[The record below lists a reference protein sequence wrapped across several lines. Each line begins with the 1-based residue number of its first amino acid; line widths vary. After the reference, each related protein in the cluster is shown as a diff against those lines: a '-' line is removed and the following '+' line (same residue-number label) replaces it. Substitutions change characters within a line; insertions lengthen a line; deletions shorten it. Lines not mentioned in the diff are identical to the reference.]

1 MTCTDFFA
9 ELPPEFTSHFGPLL
23 GGLSKSTRAD
33 GQPKEPALVPE
44 AGKGSLLNCFS
55 FVAGKDVEIVLV
67 GANKDAEGKPLEVK
81 ETLTYRQDV
90 AGSDLVYDLT
100 GEFMQ
105 GKARPFDCDLQ
116 KQPARLYALLPF
128 QVESLLVDAEL
139 MSGKLILKVEFRNGL
154 EKRVRGALPCH
165 AELRMPDGKVAWEK
179 YLATSTDGTLTATAD
194 MPPGGPTGKWT
205 IIVRSLLDGKL
216 VTLSL
221 EAGAQAGE

>member
-1 MTCTDFFA
+1 MASSDLFA
-9 ELPPEFTSHFGPLL
+9 ELPPEFTSSFGPLL

-67 GANKDAEGKPLEVK
+67 GAKKGSDGKPLKVK
-81 ETLTYRQDV
+81 SILTYRQDV

-105 GKARPFDCDLQ
+105 GKARPFACDLQ
-116 KQPARLYALLPF
+116 TQPARLYALLPF
-128 QVESLLVDAEL
+128 QVESMSVDARSK
-139 MSGKLILKVEFRNGL
+139 SGRVVLKVEFRNGL
-154 EKRVRGALPCH
+154 DQRVRGALPCH

-179 YLATSTDGTLTATAD
+179 YLATSTDGTLTATAEL
-194 MPPGGPTGKWT
+194 PPGVAAGKWL
-205 IIVRSLLDGKL
+205 IVVRSLLDGKL
-216 VTLSL
+216 VTLSIDADAKA
-221 EAGAQAGE
+221 EK